1 MSKSKK
7 SFGNIMDDNPALQYI
22 TVRPKGDVDTG
33 DTQDTHSTLNASLA
47 QYTYNTSDTSLTQN
61 TLNTQMT
68 QNTYDALKTQDTQ
81 TTYKG
86 SNSKETKTK
95 RIYPIIQP
103 SLRVDFEKVAYM
115 QHVSM
120 NELLI
125 RLIKEH
131 VQEKQELI
139 DQYDE
144 LVKRAHDQ

>member
-1 MSKSKK
+1 MSKAKK

-22 TVRPKGDVDTG
+22 TVRPKEDVRAN
-33 DTQDTHSTLNASLA
+33 DTQDTSITQDTQDTFNTQDTQDTSITQNAYSTLNA
-47 QYTYNTSDTSLTQN
+47 QDTPNTPNTSN
-61 TLNTQMT
+61 
-68 QNTYDALKTQDTQ
+68 TQ
-81 TTYKG
+81 TTHDRSKT
-86 SNSKETKTK
+86 KETKTK

-139 DQYDE
+139 DRYDA
-144 LVKRAHDQ
+144 LVKGTHDQ

>member
-1 MSKSKK
+1 MSRAKK

-22 TVRPKGDVDTG
+22 TVRPKEDVDANN
-33 DTQDTHSTLNASLA
+33 TQDT
-47 QYTYNTSDTSLTQN
+47 YNTPN
-61 TLNTQMT
+61 
-68 QNTYDALKTQDTQ
+68 TQ
-81 TTYKG
+81 TTYDR
-86 SNSKETKTK
+86 SSTKETKTK

-139 DQYDE
+139 DRYDE
-144 LVKRAHDQ
+144 LLKRAHDQ